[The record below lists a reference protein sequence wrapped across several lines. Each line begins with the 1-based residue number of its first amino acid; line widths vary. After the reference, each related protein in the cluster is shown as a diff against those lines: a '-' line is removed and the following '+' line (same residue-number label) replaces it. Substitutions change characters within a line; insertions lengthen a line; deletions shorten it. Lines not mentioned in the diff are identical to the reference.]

1 MRRKRKQNT
10 YLNKITSNL
19 RRIKSKINKSKNV
32 VNKMDLKEENINSE
46 TPNLKN
52 MEPKLWRSQQEFVGL
67 FKNSPE
73 SLVYTDLNGITLET
87 NKRFEALTGFSLSE
101 ARGKYLKDL
110 LDVNILEK
118 KNNHHYF
125 YGSEMEIRKKDGKK
139 INISV
144 SCTSNLIN
152 TEELGKI
159 LLFKDI
165 TALKKNEEVNN
176 VLYNISRAANSNIS
190 LEELYPIIR
199 KELHTIIDTGNFYI
213 ALFNEEKNSLQFCY
227 QVDETGEKNEELLVF
242 KDNQSDNIF
251 HYIFKTGKSLLLNY
265 NKYKKMIREGHF
277 SSYDVITNKQIW
289 LGVPLKIADKTI
301 GSMVVQ
307 SYTNPKLYSEKDTKL
322 MEFVSQQVATAID
335 RKRAEDRLKTL
346 SLYDHLTG
354 LPNRALF
361 YDRIKQEIAYAKRE
375 HKKFALM
382 FFDLDNFKEVN
393 DTFGHDIGDR
403 LLQEIA
409 KRFKNLLRETD
420 TICRLGGDEFI
431 ILLARLTRPED
442 NIADIIQKI
451 VDTLNKPFTIE
462 SHKISISVSIGISLY
477 PDNGQTGEEL
487 IKNADK
493 AMYRAKKDSINH
505 YCWAI

>member
-19 RRIKSKINKSKNV
+19 RRIKSKINNPKNIAD
-32 VNKMDLKEENINSE
+32 KTDLKEENINSE
-46 TPNLKN
+46 MTNLRN
-52 MEPKLWRSQQEFVGL
+52 IEPKLWRSQQEFVGL

-73 SLVYTDLNGITLET
+73 ALVYTDLNGIILET
-87 NKRFEALTGFSLSE
+87 NKRFEVLTGFSLKE

-118 KNNHHYF
+118 KNNHHYV
-125 YGSEMEIRKKDGKK
+125 YGSEMEIRRKDGKK
-139 INISV
+139 IHTSV

-152 TEELGKI
+152 AEELGKI
-159 LLFKDI
+159 LLLRDI
-165 TALKKNEEVNN
+165 TNRKKNEEVNN
-176 VLYNISRAANSNIS
+176 VLYNISRAANSDIS
-190 LEELYPIIR
+190 LKELYPIIR

-213 ALFNEEKNSLQFCY
+213 ALFNEEKNLLQFCY
-227 QVDETGEKNEELLVF
+227 HVDETGEKNEELLVF
-242 KDNQSDNIF
+242 KNSQSDNIF
-251 HYIFKTGKSLLLNY
+251 HYIFKTGRSLLLNY

-307 SYTNPKLYSEKDTKL
+307 SYTNPKLYSEKDIKL

-335 RKRAEDRLKTL
+335 RKRAVEKLKIL
-346 SLYDHLTG
+346 SLYDNLTG
-354 LPNRALF
+354 LPNRILF

-393 DTFGHDIGDR
+393 DKFGHDIGDL
-403 LLQEIA
+403 LLQETA
-409 KRFKNLLRETD
+409 NRFKSLLRETD

-431 ILLARLTRPED
+431 ILLARLTRPEV
-442 NIADIIQKI
+442 NIVDIIQKI
-451 VDTLNKPFTIE
+451 LITLDKPFTIE
-462 SHKISISVSIGISLY
+462 NHQISVSVSIGISLY

-505 YCWAI
+505 YCWTI